1 MKKATVSVSGSIELF
16 YDETEIQTT
25 LEEYRECM
33 DKDASLEDMLSHVLF
48 YLNRFGSDRMVEG
61 VGYIG
66 LRNYAGD
73 KVRYEGEPKSGIER
87 NASDVDDEF
96 DFYVESTVDA

>member
-33 DKDASLEDMLSHVLF
+33 DKDASLED
-48 YLNRFGSDRMVEG
+48 RDWET
-61 VGYIG
+61 
-66 LRNYAGD
+66 D
-73 KVRYEGEPKSGIER
+73 
-87 NASDVDDEF
+87 
-96 DFYVESTVDA
+96 TVAFFITFCECG